1 MGNQN
6 EILSRIGHVTR
17 ILHDSLAELG
27 LDKALEKFS
36 SEIPETRDRLDY
48 VAKLTQESADIVLTA
63 TERASPMQDTQLSQ
77 AQDIEQRLIELSAG
91 PELSESA
98 CMIVSQTLEFVR
110 SVQLTSQETK
120 DLILSIMMA
129 QDFQDLTGQMIQ
141 TMASLTQ
148 TLEKQLAQILLDF
161 TSHRNDSTK
170 NNNNVNGL
178 LNGPQLIREGK
189 LDRIT
194 TQVQVDEL
202 LASLGY

>member
-1 MGNQN
+1 MGNRN

-17 ILHDSLAELG
+17 LLHDSLAELG
-27 LDKALEKFS
+27 LDRALEQFS
-36 SEIPETRDRLDY
+36 SEIPEARDRLDY

-63 TERASPMQDTQLSQ
+63 TERASPLQDEQLSH
-77 AQDIEQRLIELSAG
+77 AQDIEQQLIAFSAD

-98 CMIVSQTLEFVR
+98 RLIAAQTLAFVR
-110 SVQLTSQETK
+110 SVQATSLETK

-141 TMASLTQ
+141 RMASLTQ

-161 TSHRNDSTK
+161 TSHRNDSTT
-170 NNNNVNGL
+170 NSNTENGL
-178 LNGPQLIREGK
+178 LNGPQIIREGK

-194 TQVQVDEL
+194 TQAQVDEL